1 MGGIWPYV
9 GVGGFSIS
17 LPVGVPGMEDCC
29 NLLTGFFLTYLLESL
44 STIFGL
50 LPYTESSTG
59 TFLSKSFMNY

>member
-1 MGGIWPYV
+1 
-9 GVGGFSIS
+9 
-17 LPVGVPGMEDCC
+17 MEDCC